1 MNKSIINL
9 FAVERTGT
17 RNLGPGLRYAIWLQ
31 GCPFNCYN
39 CVTPQARPVVA
50 AKIAEVESLA
60 RDIVSNSHIDGLTI
74 SGGEPFLQAEA
85 LASLLSMVRE
95 CRPELTVLIFTGFNL
110 EDLEDPMARK
120 VLKMTDVLIDGRYVD
135 DLNDGI
141 GLRGSSN
148 QHAHFLSDRLIA
160 YEEEINKGKRS
171 IEVSFHNSVID
182 IIGIPLKQKYEQGI

>member
-1 MNKSIINL
+1 MSSKAVINL

-31 GCPFNCYN
+31 GCPFNCFN
-39 CVTPQARPVVA
+39 CITPQARPVVA

-60 RDIVSNSHIDGLTI
+60 KDIVSNSRIDGLTI

-85 LASLLSMVRE
+85 LVSLLAMVRE

-110 EDLEDPMARK
+110 ENLDSPMARK
-120 VLKMTDVLIDGRYVD
+120 VLEMTDVLIDGKYID
-135 DLNDGI
+135 SLNDGI

-148 QHAHFLSDRLIA
+148 QRIHFLSDRLTA
-160 YEEEINKGKRS
+160 YEEEMNKGKRS
-171 IEVSFHNSVID
+171 IEVSFHNKVID
-182 IIGIPLKQKYEQGI
+182 IIGIPLKQKI